1 MKKAK
6 YIGMIV
12 GVAIGLLMAWMKMD
26 SNSYVTQLW
35 DATPV
40 PFGMIGYAIG
50 ALSETESDS

>member
-1 MKKAK
+1 MRKAK
-6 YIGMIV
+6 FIGMII
-12 GVAIGLLMAWMKMD
+12 GAALGLLMAWMKMD

-50 ALSETESDS
+50 ALRE